1 LVQVSSSSLLGV
13 STARSSS
20 LMPPSAMRLD
30 ASSTKGSSSG
40 PVGDASG
47 RPRQNSRRV
56 RDSLH
61 RSFAARKAPTH
72 ARVSGLSR
80 MLSRAAAAV
89 LALFRLEALRV
100 DAMSGHSVCPLWP
113 GGREL
118 LLCHDC
124 HDGDGD
130 ADGRASQESVGFQ
143 RDTITCPSTL
153 SAHGHW
159 AQLRA
164 KNNDPKQLGARRRRK
179 SQTERKRPVVSTG
192 QRTDNSRRRDR
203 QGTNTTLTAG
213 PGGGKIEPASATANF
228 ELSYEGERCSG
239 APSRNNGTPFAR
251 LLYRRPT
258 TSTMSTT
265 HDWDKPRHWGSYA
278 PTKGKPEYLTVDDG
292 THIIR
297 STYDGQYRLKSKVS
311 YIVSEAQDKLLKRDH
326 ERLEVVQREF
336 PFGLT
341 MCPYHPELLPHY
353 QYFAETVKS
362 TDGLKVLKIANHHL
376 PNEGYFLT
384 ELLPAIALKEN
395 LQTLELSHCGLAKSD
410 MMAIISYLAENE
422 TLHAINMS
430 SNCFDLEATLA
441 LAAAIRNHPIL
452 YEIDLSA
459 CNLGDGNVDALGKL
473 LVACKDC
480 DVLTL
485 GHDSFSA
492 DEIAMISKFLGKK
505 IGISTFCLTNVS
517 VNKEGKGLLTNA
529 TGKKQVN
536 HGLILADFLSAN
548 PSLVA
553 LNLSRNKIRVKAANV
568 IIPAL
573 KENTTLE
580 HLDLSRNSLN
590 NSVAPVVVDLLKANT
605 TLLTLDISGNKS
617 MTIKSTGKKYTRW
630 GWSWQRED
638 VPVVVG
644 AKMEIVRDALFDT
657 TNLASLTG
665 SNHTCAVHMSGMN
678 RAGNYELA
686 IRRIN
691 CMDASEG
698 KKIRYK
704 MVLALT
710 MPDDE
715 GKVGKKLFNVR
726 AIDHVPLEIMPKLFE
741 MLHQRIGHNGF
752 GEGITSL
759 TEGEWDP
766 LFNLTKVKMEEEVKA
781 EAAQS
786 LKQKK
791 KPKRKRRRRHDDDD
805 DSDDEDWK
813 PSAGLKPK
821 KRLVVEQGRFASRS
835 VYKVDVADKP
845 TRKSERLS

>member
-1 LVQVSSSSLLGV
+1 
-13 STARSSS
+13 
-20 LMPPSAMRLD
+20 
-30 ASSTKGSSSG
+30 
-40 PVGDASG
+40 
-47 RPRQNSRRV
+47 
-56 RDSLH
+56 
-61 RSFAARKAPTH
+61 
-72 ARVSGLSR
+72 
-80 MLSRAAAAV
+80 
-89 LALFRLEALRV
+89 
-100 DAMSGHSVCPLWP
+100 
-113 GGREL
+113 
-118 LLCHDC
+118 
-124 HDGDGD
+124 
-130 ADGRASQESVGFQ
+130 
-143 RDTITCPSTL
+143 
-153 SAHGHW
+153 
-159 AQLRA
+159 
-164 KNNDPKQLGARRRRK
+164 
-179 SQTERKRPVVSTG
+179 
-192 QRTDNSRRRDR
+192 
-203 QGTNTTLTAG
+203 
-213 PGGGKIEPASATANF
+213 
-228 ELSYEGERCSG
+228 
-239 APSRNNGTPFAR
+239 
-251 LLYRRPT
+251 
-258 TSTMSTT
+258 
-265 HDWDKPRHWGSYA
+265 
-278 PTKGKPEYLTVDDG
+278 
-292 THIIR
+292 
-297 STYDGQYRLKSKVS
+297 
-311 YIVSEAQDKLLKRDH
+311 
-326 ERLEVVQREF
+326 
-336 PFGLT
+336 
-341 MCPYHPELLPHY
+341 
-353 QYFAETVKS
+353 
-362 TDGLKVLKIANHHL
+362 
-376 PNEGYFLT
+376 
-384 ELLPAIALKEN
+384 
-395 LQTLELSHCGLAKSD
+395 
-410 MMAIISYLAENE
+410 
-422 TLHAINMS
+422 
-430 SNCFDLEATLA
+430 
-441 LAAAIRNHPIL
+441 
-452 YEIDLSA
+452 
-459 CNLGDGNVDALGKL
+459 
-473 LVACKDC
+473 
-480 DVLTL
+480 
-485 GHDSFSA
+485 
-492 DEIAMISKFLGKK
+492 
-505 IGISTFCLTNVS
+505 
-517 VNKEGKGLLTNA
+517 
-529 TGKKQVN
+529 
-536 HGLILADFLSAN
+536 
-548 PSLVA
+548 
-553 LNLSRNKIRVKAANV
+553 V

-766 LFNLTKVKMEEEVKA
+766 LFNRRASRLEEAGMGSRLGLNRIYSVVRGWNIQLLFERGSGVTKVKMEEEVKA